1 MIVRQS
7 ACADFCRREAADVP
21 RVHTIMNS
29 FFRPWRFSR
38 GNRGLKVCDSQID
51 LGAVQFAQR
60 IAPDVID
67 AQWARYRSAG
77 FLSKSD
83 ILARIAHMRLVQD
96 WIYRMRQR
104 LINAASGHHVA
115 TEKEAQRHASNLYR
129 PERHYSV
136 SFIQS

>member
-7 ACADFCRREAADVP
+7 ACVDFCRPEAAKVL
-21 RVHTIMNS
+21 RVHAVMNS
-29 FFRPWRFSR
+29 FYRPGRFSR
-38 GNRGLKVCDSQID
+38 GNGGLQICDSQID
-51 LGAVQFAQR
+51 PGAFQFAQR
-60 IAPDVID
+60 IAPDVIG
-67 AQWARYRSAG
+67 AQWARYRSVG

-115 TEKEAQRHASNLYR
+115 TKKEAHESG
-129 PERHYSV
+129 
-136 SFIQS
+136 